1 MTIGRPQMD
10 KQIRGYNQ
18 GGIAGLGPM
27 TPLMAANPGIA
38 QSPLPTGMSIP
49 STAFSESQPPAIDPS
64 GLSTNTAEIDETT
77 KMLMNLLKPKDY
89 EEERKKYQERFSSL
103 IPERRRLNFYDL
115 ASELGAAILS
125 RPQDEGVFTGV
136 GIGFGNFQK
145 KVSQADAEERKQ
157 RQEFAMKAAEL
168 AMTDEKEAEK
178 LLREYAADIL
188 KSRAA
193 TGEPKLVT
201 LTYDE
206 VDDNGQFT
214 GRRVEG
220 SFDKVTQGKLIRKI
234 VTQQNGAVTSDLP
247 DPVGESE
254 LSKNAGKDWIKDQ
267 SQIRQNA
274 TTASGTLDMINEG
287 KKLAMELGP
296 ENFGRDEAA
305 LLPIKQFVAG
315 FLPRGVIDT
324 GIIGRQ
330 ESLAQVTIGFTL
342 ANVAQTKGAI
352 SNREMDLFK
361 EASPYLGQSYEG
373 FMLALDIQERV
384 ARKKMLF
391 ATEYQAEVNQLYKE
405 NPSITGQEMQNEM
418 NNFVDKWKKEGRDLF
433 LTDED
438 KQKIIAFDKEGRDL
452 GLTSDYSSYE
462 SRMNNALRR
471 RETEEV
477 KQIDRVVDSASGT
490 IGSRQKLIDEIL
502 SDDDLTKDQ
511 QLELI
516 RKAMKNQG

>member
-1 MTIGRPQMD
+1 MTIGRPQMY
-10 KQIRGYNQ
+10 KEIKGYQ
-18 GGIAGLGPM
+18 AGGIADLSP
-27 TPLMAANPGIA
+27 TSPLMAANP
-38 QSPLPTGMSIP
+38 SLVPNPLPTAMSVP
-49 STAFSESQPPAIDPS
+49 STAFPK
-64 GLSTNTAEIDETT
+64 GLATDTEEIDATT
-77 KMLMNLLKPKDY
+77 KMLMDLLKPKDY
-89 EEERKKYQERFSSL
+89 EEERSKYEQRFSSL
-103 IPERRRLNFYDL
+103 IPDRKRLNFYDL

-125 RPQDEGVFTGV
+125 RPQDEGAFTGI

-145 KVSQADAEERKQ
+145 RVSQADAEERKQ
-157 RQEFAMKAAEL
+157 RQAFAMKAAEL

-178 LLREYAADIL
+178 FIKQYAVDAL
-188 KSRAA
+188 KARIA

-201 LTYDE
+201 LTYEE

-214 GRRVEG
+214 GRKVEG
-220 SFDKVTQGKLIRKI
+220 SFDKVTQGPLIRKI
-234 VTQQNGAVTSDLP
+234 VTEQRGTVTSDLP
-247 DPVGESE
+247 DPVGESK
-254 LSKNAGKDWIKDQ
+254 LSENAGKDWIKDQ
-267 SQIRQNA
+267 ADIRKNA

-287 KKLAMELGP
+287 KKLAIELGK

-315 FLPRGVIDT
+315 FLPRGIIDT

-361 EASPYLGQSYEG
+361 EASPFLGQTYDG
-373 FMLALDIQERV
+373 FMLALDIQERI

-391 ATEYQAEVNQLYKE
+391 ATEYQAKVNQLYKE
-405 NPSITGQEMQNEM
+405 NPNITGQQMQNAM
-418 NNFVDKWKKEGRDLF
+418 NNFTDSWRKEGRDLF

-438 KQKIIAFDKEGRDL
+438 KTRINAFNEQGKDL
-452 GLTSDYSSYE
+452 GLSSDYSSYE

-477 KQIDRVVDSASGT
+477 KKIDRVIKAASGAS
-490 IGSRQKLIDEIL
+490 GSKRELIEQALQDPDLTEEQKLEAISNITN
-502 SDDDLTKDQ
+502 S
-511 QLELI
+511 
-516 RKAMKNQG
+516 

>member
-49 STAFSESQPPAIDPS
+49 STAFPDFIETEDVYESDIDTS
-64 GLSTNTAEIDETT
+64 EIDA
-77 KMLMNLLKPKDY
+77 KLLSFLKPKDY
-89 EEERKKYQERFSSL
+89 EEERKKYEKRFSSL
-103 IPERRRLNFYDL
+103 IPARQKLNFYDL

-136 GIGFGNFQK
+136 GIGFNNFNK
-145 KVSQADAEERKQ
+145 RISQADKEEKNQ
-157 RQEFAMKAAEL
+157 RQSLALKAAEL
-168 AMTDEKEAEK
+168 AMRDEKEAEK
-178 LLREYAADIL
+178 ALRDYAIEVL
-188 KSRAA
+188 KSRSVSS
-193 TGEPKLVT
+193 EPKLVT

-206 VDDNGQFT
+206 VGDDGQFT
-214 GRRVEG
+214 GKKVEG
-220 SFDKVTQGKLIRKI
+220 SFDKVTQANLIRKL
-234 VTQQNGAVTSDLP
+234 VTQQNGVVTSDLP
-247 DPVGESE
+247 DPLGESD
-254 LSKNAGKDWIKDQ
+254 LSKEAGKDWLKDQ
-267 SQIRQNA
+267 KEIRSLA
-274 TTASGTLDMINEG
+274 RTASSTLDMINEG
-287 KKLAMELGP
+287 KLLADALGE
-296 ENFGRDEAA
+296 ENFGKDEAA

-315 FLPRGVIDT
+315 FLPRGIIDT
-324 GIIGRQ
+324 GKIGIQ
-330 ESLAQVTIGFTL
+330 EALAQVTIGFTL

-391 ATEYQAEVNQLYKE
+391 ATEYQAQVNKLYKE
-405 NPSITGQEMQNEM
+405 NPRISGQEMQNAM
-418 NNFVDKWKKEGRDLF
+418 NNFVDKWQKEGRDLF

-438 KQKIIAFDKEGRDL
+438 IVRINAFNERGKEL
-452 GLTSDYSSYE
+452 GLTSDYSNYE

-471 RETEEV
+471 REIEEEN
-477 KQIDRVVDSASGT
+477 KTNRFLNRGSGT
-490 IGSRQKLIDEIL
+490 STSRQDFIDEIL

-511 QLELI
+511 KLELI